1 MFTKSLAR
9 TKAASI
15 KATVD
20 EHHANLEALPEGSE
34 KIAAIASFDRLH
46 RKLNGAARRVA
57 EVFEEPIETF
67 SGGTDRPDE
76 E

>member
-1 MFTKSLAR
+1 MISKTQAR

-15 KATVD
+15 KASVD
-20 EHHANLEALPEGSE
+20 DVHTAIAALPPGLERDAVE
-34 KIAAIASFDRLH
+34 VAFDRLH
-46 RKLNGAARRVA
+46 RKLNGAARRIS